1 MKKKR
6 KNDIKLYSS
15 ASEYKNRESLLN
27 LFKNNPVSDDQIL
40 GNLGLFLEPKF
51 LSRILF
57 MDHLYKLSIET
68 QGIIAEFGTHWG
80 QNSILFSALRGIYEP
95 FNRHRKILAFDTF

>member
-68 QGIIAEFGTHWG
+68 QGE
-80 QNSILFSALRGIYEP
+80 
-95 FNRHRKILAFDTF
+95 

>member
-40 GNLGLFLEPKF
+40 GNLGLF
-51 LSRILF
+51 
-57 MDHLYKLSIET
+57 
-68 QGIIAEFGTHWG
+68 
-80 QNSILFSALRGIYEP
+80 
-95 FNRHRKILAFDTF
+95 